1 MLTRRQFNT
10 LAAPGVAGASAAL
23 LPGCASAGES
33 YESAIARTW
42 RVERL
47 PGLQGAALH
56 IELVRCATL
65 AASSHNTQCWKFAFE
80 GNAITL
86 LPDLLRRCPVVDP
99 DDHHLFTSLGC
110 AAENL
115 VQAAAAYGLNATVAF
130 DAARDALRID
140 LQPGAAQASP
150 LFAAMAQRQ
159 CTRNEYN
166 GKPLPADELALLQRA
181 GSAERVRLLLLTDKT
196 QMEQVLD
203 YIVQGNTAQVN
214 DPAFAAE
221 LKAWIRFSA
230 ADAVRLGDGLY
241 SATSGNPS
249 LPAWLGKPMFNFFFT
264 AKAENDKIAKQMRS
278 SAGVAVFVGQAND
291 KAHWVEVGRAYQ
303 RFALQA
309 TVLGVRNAF
318 LNQPVEV
325 AALRPQFAQ
334 LLGLGGKRADLVV
347 RFGHG
352 PAMPPSLRRPVQ
364 AVMV

>member
-1 MLTRRQFNT
+1 MLTRRQFNA
-10 LAAPGVAGASAAL
+10 LATPSIAGTSAAS
-23 LPGCASAGES
+23 LPGCARAGES

-47 PGLQGAALH
+47 PGMQGAALQT
-56 IELVRCATL
+56 ELVRCATL
-65 AASSHNTQCWKFAFE
+65 AASSHNTQCWKFALE
-80 GNAITL
+80 GKAITL
-86 LPDLLRRCPVVDP
+86 LPDLSRRCPVVDP

-115 VQAAAAYGLNATVAF
+115 AQAATAYGLEARVAF

-140 LQPGAAQASP
+140 LQPGATQATP
-150 LFAAMAQRQ
+150 LFAAIAQRQ
-159 CTRNEYN
+159 CTRNEYD
-166 GKPLPADELALLQRA
+166 GKPLSADELALLQRA
-181 GSAERVRLLLLTDKT
+181 GSSERVQLLLLTDKT
-196 QMEQVLD
+196 QMEKVLEL
-203 YIVQGNTAQVN
+203 IVQGNTAQVN

-221 LKAWIRFSA
+221 LKSWIRFSA
-230 ADAVRLGDGLY
+230 ADAVRQGDGLY

-264 AKAENDKIAKQMRS
+264 AKVENDKIAKQMRS

-291 KAHWVEVGRAYQ
+291 KAHWVDVGRAYQ

-325 AALRPQFAQ
+325 AALRPQLGA
-334 LLGLGGKRADLVV
+334 LLGLGSQRADLVV

-352 PAMPPSLRRPVQ
+352 PAMPPSLRRPVE
-364 AVMV
+364 AVLV